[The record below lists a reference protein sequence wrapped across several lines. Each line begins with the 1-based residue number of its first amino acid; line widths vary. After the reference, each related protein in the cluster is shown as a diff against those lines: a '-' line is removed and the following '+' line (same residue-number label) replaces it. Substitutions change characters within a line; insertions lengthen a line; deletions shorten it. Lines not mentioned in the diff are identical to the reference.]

1 MRTTKQERAKHILA
15 RLSDQG
21 LRIVL
26 LALLDGKSLLQA
38 LLIGQSYK

>member
-1 MRTTKQERAKHILA
+1 MKPTRLNRAKHIVT

-26 LALLDGKSLLQA
+26 LTLLDGKSLLQA